1 MAWINRLFRK
11 RDLLVL
17 IVGLAIMQ
25 GLACLLI
32 NRFMFHPVKGG
43 YDKTLDGY
51 IDIGTNG
58 VPIAARVIGVPK
70 RKKVIMYCH
79 GNAEDMTSIDGR
91 FNGLIGKGYAIATFD
106 YPGYGLSGGS
116 PDEAGCYR
124 SAHRLYDWLI
134 HDRGFVAK
142 DIVVVGYS
150 IGTGVA
156 TELAASREVGGL
168 WLEAAYLSAP
178 RVVTRVRLLPIDPF
192 PNYER
197 IKDVKCP
204 VVMLHGTADSI
215 IPYSHGRKLYDIA
228 PKPKWFIPVDDA
240 GHTDFIDRMGRSRYE
255 EILLSF
261 VRDGRLDLEKEV
273 KIECE
278 TP

>member
-1 MAWINRLFRK
+1 MVFL
-11 RDLLVL
+11 
-17 IVGLAIMQ
+17 
-25 GLACLLI
+25 
-32 NRFMFHPVKGG
+32 
-43 YDKTLDGY
+43 
-51 IDIGTNG
+51 
-58 VPIAARVIGVPK
+58 
-70 RKKVIMYCH
+70 
-79 GNAEDMTSIDGR
+79 
-91 FNGLIGKGYAIATFD
+91 
-106 YPGYGLSGGS
+106 GGS

-134 HDRGFVAK
+134 HDKGFAAK

-192 PNYER
+192 PNCER

-204 VVMLHGTADSI
+204 IVMLHGTADSI
-215 IPYSHGRKLYDIA
+215 IPYSHGRKLFDLA

-255 EILLSF
+255 EKLLSF
-261 VRDGRLDLEKEV
+261 MRDGRLNMGGEN
-273 KIECE
+273 
-278 TP
+278 

>member
-1 MAWINRLFRK
+1 MQSWVNRLFRK

-32 NRFMFHPVKGG
+32 N
-43 YDKTLDGY
+43 
-51 IDIGTNG
+51 
-58 VPIAARVIGVPK
+58 
-70 RKKVIMYCH
+70 
-79 GNAEDMTSIDGR
+79 
-91 FNGLIGKGYAIATFD
+91 
-106 YPGYGLSGGS
+106 
-116 PDEAGCYR
+116 
-124 SAHRLYDWLI
+124 
-134 HDRGFVAK
+134 
-142 DIVVVGYS
+142 
-150 IGTGVA
+150 
-156 TELAASREVGGL
+156 L

-178 RVVTRVRLLPIDPF
+178 RVVTRGRLLPIDPF

-255 EILLSF
+255 EMLLSF
-261 VRDGRLDLEKEV
+261 VRDERLDLEKEV

>member
-11 RDLLVL
+11 RDLLVV

-25 GLACLLI
+25 GLVCLLI

-51 IDIGTNG
+51 VDIGTNG
-58 VPIAARVIGVPK
+58 VSIAARVIGVPK
-70 RKKVIMYCH
+70 KKKVIMYCH

-91 FNGLIGKGYAIATFD
+91 FDGLIGKGYAIATFD
-106 YPGYGLSGGS
+106 YPGYGLSDGS
-116 PDEAGCYR
+116 PSETGCYR
-124 SAHRLYDWLI
+124 NAHRLYDWLLN
-134 HDRGFVAK
+134 DRGFAAK

-156 TELAASREVGGL
+156 TELAATRDVGGL

-178 RVVTRVRLLPIDPF
+178 RVVTRIRLLPIDPF
-192 PNYER
+192 PNFER
-197 IKDVKCP
+197 IMDVKCP
-204 VVMLHGTADSI
+204 IVMLHGTGDSI
-215 IPYSHGRKLYDIA
+215 IPYSHGRQLYDLA
-228 PKPKWFIPVDDA
+228 PSPKWFIPVDDA
-240 GHTDFIDRMGRSRYE
+240 GHTDFIDIMGRSRYE
-255 EILLSF
+255 AMLLSF
-261 VRDGRLDLEKEV
+261 VCDGHLDREV
-273 KIECE
+273 KIENE